1 MTTQLVTA
9 QAAPSITPAG
19 FLASDRRRS
28 WGRVARGLEY
38 IAAPR
43 FQDEAVRA
51 CEDAVG
57 ADMTLL
63 AGGLG
68 RAYGDSGLNGGG
80 AVIDMRALDRVL
92 AFDPQSGVLR
102 AEAGLS
108 LDQAIRRVTPHGWF
122 LPTTPGTRFVTLGG
136 AVANDVHGKNHHRSG
151 PLGCW
156 VRKLGLWR
164 SDRGLLELSPEQEPA
179 LFAATLGGMGL
190 TGAIL
195 WVELQLVR
203 IASAYLDE
211 ETIAF
216 GRLDEFFALARDS
229 EAGFEHTV
237 AWIDCTARDGVRG
250 LFSRGNWRDDGRYTL
265 HAERPRRTLPFDL
278 PNAALNPL
286 TLKLFNARYYKR
298 GRSRPRFSVE
308 HYSSALYPLDA
319 IGQWNRLYG
328 ARGFYQYQCVVPPE
342 PAPDAIAAL
351 LEQIVRAGQGSF
363 LAVLKTFGAKASP
376 GLMSFPMPG
385 ATLALDFPNLGDKTH
400 ALFGGLD
407 DIVGQAGG
415 RLYPAKDG
423 RMPPAMLRAGYPN
436 LERFAQLRDPNF
448 SSSFWRRSFHG

>member
-1 MTTQLVTA
+1 VTA
-9 QAAPSITPAG
+9 QPTSPNRPAG

-38 IAAPR
+38 VAAPR

-51 CEDAVG
+51 CAAAVEAG
-57 ADMTLL
+57 MTLL

-68 RAYGDSGLNGGG
+68 RAYGDSGLNAGG

-92 AFDPQSGVLR
+92 AFDAQSGVLR

-108 LDQAIRRVTPHGWF
+108 LDQLIRRVTPHGWF
-122 LPTTPGTRFVTLGG
+122 PPTTPGTRFVTLGG

-151 PLGCW
+151 TLGCW
-156 VRKLGLWR
+156 VRRLGLWR
-164 SDRGLLELSPEQEPA
+164 SDRGLLELSPENEPE

-203 IASAYLDE
+203 IGSAWLDE
-211 ETIAF
+211 ETVPF
-216 GRLDEFFALARDS
+216 QRLDEFFALACDS

-237 AWIDCTARDGVRG
+237 AWIDCTARGDQFGRG

-265 HAERPRRTLPFDL
+265 HAERPRRTLPLDL

-286 TLKLFNARYYKR
+286 TLKLFNARYYNR
-298 GRSRPRFSVE
+298 GKSRPRFNVE
-308 HYSSALYPLDA
+308 HYAGALYPLDA

-328 ARGFYQYQCVVPPE
+328 PRGFYQYQCVVPPE
-342 PAPDAIAAL
+342 TAPDAVAAL
-351 LEQIVRAGQGSF
+351 LDQIASSGQGSF

-385 ATLALDFPNLGDKTH
+385 ATLAMDFPNLGDATH
-400 ALFGGLD
+400 ALFGRLD
-407 DIVGQAGG
+407 DIVRQAGG

-423 RMPPAMLRAGYPN
+423 RMPPAMLCAGYPN
-436 LERFAQLRDPNF
+436 LERFAQLRDPNV